1 MRGSYSPCIFPA
13 RAWHPSP
20 PVRPAFTAE
29 GCEAATPSDDEDEV
43 VGPAK
48 VEEGVKE
55 EEKIDTGDATKK
67 EEQDCVLKKEDA
79 SNKSV

>member
-1 MRGSYSPCIFPA
+1 
-13 RAWHPSP
+13 
-20 PVRPAFTAE
+20 
-29 GCEAATPSDDEDEV
+29 V

-55 EEKIDTGDATKK
+55 EEKIDIGDAAKK